1 MAIDKKLIHFKNW
14 NTFISSTG
22 VNGNYT
28 TPSSGTE
35 DAGNAVYGQI
45 KGSSIVFIKDVG
57 KIWTHGKVYDCNN
70 TLPDL
75 SDYITNE
82 ELSEAINPIST
93 QLASLT
99 TDNVAE
105 GNNKYFTNARA
116 LSALTGQ
123 TSALTA
129 SRVLVSNTSGKI
141 AASSITSTELGYLS
155 GVTSGVQTQLN
166 AKASASSVSSL
177 STEVANKADKS
188 DLEDLAT
195 KDELTSGLSGKQ
207 ATLISGTNIKTI
219 EGTSLLGSGDIQITA
234 SQVGAYTTGQVDDK
248 FTSVNTEISGIKSN
262 KADKST
268 TLAGYGI
275 TDGVNAKTET
285 GSGNVITSTS
295 ISGHTITFTKG
306 ITAATK
312 TELDNLTTTV
322 SNLTTTNV
330 SEGTNKYFTDARAR
344 SAITGG
350 ASTIAGD
357 NLTASRALIS
367 SSSGKVAVSAV
378 TSTELGYLDGVTSNI
393 QTQLNDKASKSIETT
408 VSDLSGKV
416 TTNTNNI
423 TAVGNRVSTLEEY
436 FATSEDTDDIINKW
450 VDVVEFLDGMAEGNT
465 DGEKLDA
472 ILAAKAN
479 QSALDQTNSNLATI
493 DAKFANYKP
502 IQTAVSSPTAADTTS
517 TTFIDTV
524 SQNANGVITATKK
537 TLPSASTSA
546 KGIVQLTN
554 STSSTSTTTAATP
567 SSVKSAYDL
576 ANGANTTA
584 STVSGYFESGKAKS
598 AKVADSATTAT
609 TATNLASAP
618 SLAAGTTSTN
628 AITVTA
634 GGKTSSE
641 FTVPYATKAGS
652 ANSASTATS
661 ATTADTANKTAK
673 TLTLKVGSGST
684 EGTNKY
690 TFNGSADKTLDIKA
704 GNNIS
709 LSTASGSVTINATDI
724 PQFYYIEGTGTT
736 DSTAKTSTWTGSHSL
751 ITAYTPGLT
760 VAYKVGIAGQTSTTL
775 NINNLGAVT
784 VVKNATT
791 AISTTYP
798 VNSVVL
804 LTYTLDGTTAY
815 WKVSD
820 QNSTYSNAS
829 LGNGYA
835 TCSTA
840 AATVAKTASLSS
852 YALATGGMVSVRF
865 TNGITVANPTLNVN
879 SKGAKAIY
887 YKGAAL
893 TDTTLIGA
901 GDIVTF
907 VYSTYYYIT
916 SILKADQTLTLTG
929 DVTASAS
936 VDPNKETISI
946 ATTLA
951 NSGVTAG
958 SYGPS
963 ANAAPV
969 HGGTFSVPYVTVD
982 AKGRLTS
989 ASTKTITMPSDRLF
1003 VTLVPSGT
1011 AIPAN
1016 ADLNTVDYLK
1026 VGRYYCS
1033 ANTTVATLKNSPLS
1047 TAFMMEV
1054 YSPLAVTVDNET
1066 TGTWVYRLRKMTH
1079 YNTGVVYT
1087 QYCYVGG
1094 TAGAANWVYGDWA
1107 IAPQSLITLAESGNG
1122 STVSKGSATKPIYI
1136 DANGRMNACT
1146 YSLGASVP
1154 SDAKFTDTTYSAGTG
1169 LTLSG
1174 TTFSA
1179 NGSAIINS
1187 LGEGTSPSQRND
1199 YIVTQYAGGGTSNT
1213 SYYRRKLSN
1222 VFAALNASDI
1232 TTALGYT
1239 PSQQKSVTLWGQSF
1253 DGTANVSGA
1262 MTGVTD
1268 ITMSGSVK
1276 MGSGS
1281 ASISYDS
1288 TEKCIKFVF

>member
-14 NTFISSTG
+14 NTFISATG
-22 VNGNYT
+22 VNGDYT
-28 TPSSGTE
+28 KPSSGTE
-35 DAGNAVYGQI
+35 DGGNAVYGQI
-45 KGSSIVFIKDVG
+45 KGSSVVFIKDVG

-116 LSALTGQ
+116 LNALTGQ

-129 SRVLVSNTSGKI
+129 SRVLVSNASGKI
-141 AASSITSTELGYLS
+141 TASSITSTELGYLS
-155 GVTSGVQTQLN
+155 GVTSSVQTQLN
-166 AKASASSVSSL
+166 AKASTDSVDSL
-177 STEVANKADKS
+177 SITVANKADKS
-188 DLEDLAT
+188 DLDDLAT
-195 KDELTSGLSGKQ
+195 KDELTSGLGGKQ

-248 FTSVNTEISGIKSN
+248 FTSVNTEISNIKSN

-285 GSGNVITSTS
+285 GSGNVITSAS
-295 ISGHTITFTKG
+295 ISGHAITFTKG

-312 TELDNLTTTV
+312 TELDDLTTRV
-322 SNLTTTNV
+322 NNLTTTNV
-330 SEGTNKYFTDARAR
+330 SEGTNKYFTDTRAR

-367 SSSGKVAVSAV
+367 NSSGKVAVSAV

-423 TAVGNRVSTLEEY
+423 TAVGNRVSTLEGY
-436 FATSEDTDDIINKW
+436 FATSEDADDIINKW
-450 VDVVEFLDGMAEGNT
+450 VDVVEFLDGIAEGNT
-465 DGEKLDA
+465 DGEKLEA

-479 QSALDQTNSNLATI
+479 QAALDQTNSNLVTI

-502 IQTAVSSPTAADTTS
+502 IQTAVSNPTASTTAS
-517 TTFIDTV
+517 TTFIDTI
-524 SQNANGVITATKK
+524 SQDTKGVITATKK
-537 TLPSASTSA
+537 TLPSASTSV
-546 KGIVQLTN
+546 KGIVKLTN

-567 SSVKSAYDL
+567 NSVKSAYDL
-576 ANGANTTA
+576 ANTANTTA
-584 STVSGYFESGKAKS
+584 NTVSGYFESGKAKS

-618 SLAAGTTSTN
+618 SLAAGTTSAN

-634 GGKTSSE
+634 GGQKSSE

-652 ANSASTATS
+652 ANSASTATN

-684 EGTNKY
+684 EGTSKY
-690 TFNGSADKTLDIKA
+690 TFNGSADKTIDIKA

-709 LSTASGSVTINATDI
+709 LSAASGSVTINAT
-724 PQFYYIEGTGTT
+724 
-736 DSTAKTSTWTGSHSL
+736 
-751 ITAYTPGLT
+751 
-760 VAYKVGIAGQTSTTL
+760 
-775 NINNLGAVT
+775 N
-784 VVKNATT
+784 
-791 AISTTYP
+791 
-798 VNSVVL
+798 
-804 LTYTLDGTTAY
+804 
-815 WKVSD
+815 
-820 QNSTYSNAS
+820 
-829 LGNGYA
+829 
-835 TCSTA
+835 
-840 AATVAKTASLSS
+840 
-852 YALATGGMVSVRF
+852 
-865 TNGITVANPTLNVN
+865 
-879 SKGAKAIY
+879 
-887 YKGAAL
+887 
-893 TDTTLIGA
+893 
-901 GDIVTF
+901 
-907 VYSTYYYIT
+907 
-916 SILKADQTLTLTG
+916 
-929 DVTASAS
+929 
-936 VDPNKETISI
+936 
-946 ATTLA
+946 
-951 NSGVTAG
+951 
-958 SYGPS
+958 
-963 ANAAPV
+963 
-969 HGGTFSVPYVTVD
+969 
-982 AKGRLTS
+982 
-989 ASTKTITMPSDRLF
+989 
-1003 VTLVPSGT
+1003 
-1011 AIPAN
+1011 
-1016 ADLNTVDYLK
+1016 
-1026 VGRYYCS
+1026 
-1033 ANTTVATLKNSPLS
+1033 
-1047 TAFMMEV
+1047 
-1054 YSPLAVTVDNET
+1054 
-1066 TGTWVYRLRKMTH
+1066 
-1079 YNTGVVYT
+1079 
-1087 QYCYVGG
+1087 
-1094 TAGAANWVYGDWA
+1094 
-1107 IAPQSLITLAESGNG
+1107 
-1122 STVSKGSATKPIYI
+1122 
-1136 DANGRMNACT
+1136 
-1146 YSLGASVP
+1146 
-1154 SDAKFTDTTYSAGTG
+1154 TTYSAGTG
-1169 LTLSG
+1169 LSLSG

-1179 NGSAIINS
+1179 NSSEIISS
-1187 LGEGTSPSQRND
+1187 LGEGTSPAQRTD
-1199 YIVTQYAGGGTSNT
+1199 YIVAQYAGGGTSNT
-1213 SYYRRKLSN
+1213 TYYRRKISN
-1222 VFAALNASDI
+1222 IFAALNASDI